1 MSNIQT
7 IREQR
12 SNIVNDMR
20 AMTNQAQAEQRDF
33 SKDEST
39 RFDVMKGQLKSV
51 EGQLSRA
58 EVIADAER
66 SMAAHPSHRSFGLD
80 SSFEQQCRDFSI
92 TKAIANHLEPGSV
105 DAGREVEVS
114 QELAR
119 RNGVSPAGLLVPHDV
134 FLEKRDVLTSG
145 SGGNLVPDTHRPDLF
160 IDRLRSS
167 LNIQQ
172 LGATVLSGLQGNQSI
187 PRLTGSATGYWVAEH
202 GNVTESDHTFDEVT
216 MTPKTVGAEVE
227 YSRRMLINASPSVE
241 QLVRNDLAR
250 VLATAIE
257 SAAINSDGT
266 GNRPT
271 GIMQSGI
278 GEVELGD
285 PDGGAPTWD
294 KILEIIATVE
304 DNDALSLMANSPEEL
319 INSSYGFLTNPQ
331 AVKKMRSTNQIN
343 LTDAELN
350 TFLMTSPF
358 SLANYKCRSTTL
370 VPKTLTKGTGTDL
383 SALIFGNW
391 SDLLV
396 GYWSS
401 VDLLINPYHSDVYS
415 KGGVKINALQDVDI
429 AVRHPESFCMANDMV
444 TS

>member
-12 SNIVNDMR
+12 STIVNDMR
-20 AMTNQAQAEQRDF
+20 AMTELAEKEQRDL
-33 SKDEST
+33 SGDEGI
-39 RFDVMKGQLKSV
+39 RFDSLKAQLKAV
-51 EGQLSRA
+51 ENKLSRA

-66 SMAAHPSHRSFGLD
+66 SMSVHSDHRS
-80 SSFEQQCRDFSI
+80 SSFSDSFEHQCRSFSI
-92 TKAIANHLEPGSV
+92 TKAIANHIEPGSV
-105 DAGREVEVS
+105 DAGRETEVS

-119 RNGVSPAGLLVPHDV
+119 RNGSSPAGLLVPHDV

-145 SGGNLVPDTHRPDLF
+145 SGGNLVPDTHRPDLY

-187 PRLTGSATGYWVAEH
+187 PRLTGSATGYWVSEH

-216 MTPKTVGAEVE
+216 LSPKTVGAEVE
-227 YSRRMLINASPSVE
+227 YSRRMLINAAPSVE

-278 GEVELGD
+278 GEVEFGD
-285 PDGGAPTWD
+285 PDGGLPTWE
-294 KILEIIATVE
+294 KILEMIATVE
-304 DNDALSLMANSPEEL
+304 DSDALSLMANSSEDL
-319 INSSYGFLTNPQ
+319 MNSTFGFLTNPQ
-331 AVKKMRSTNQIN
+331 AVKKMRSANQVN
-343 LTDAELN
+343 LTDTELK
-350 TFLMTSPF
+350 TLLMMRPYT
-358 SLANYKCRSTTL
+358 LADYKCRSTTL
-370 VPKTLTKGTGTDL
+370 VPKNLTKGSGTNL